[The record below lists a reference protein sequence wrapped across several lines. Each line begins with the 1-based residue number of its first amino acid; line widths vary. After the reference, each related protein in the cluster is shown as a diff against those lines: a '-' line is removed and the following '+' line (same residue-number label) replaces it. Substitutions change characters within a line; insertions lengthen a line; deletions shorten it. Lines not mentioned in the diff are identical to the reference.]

1 MSGGFYTLIY
11 FLVALIAFYSLAPK
25 IKEKFHKLSK
35 EYKVFIRIR
44 KVSSIAGTDLY
55 DGGEND
61 STPESI
67 GLNQKASEVSKNP
80 IINWLQRVNPDMVE
94 DMKGLLL
101 KAGVRQ
107 RNALEDFIR
116 SKIHSCI
123 ALFLTLFILFTT
135 NEWGIPVLEALLIS
149 VVVGVFGGHFL
160 TEINLK
166 LLADKRKEDIERGV
180 SDLIDLLV
188 ICSESGLDLN
198 GSIKRIA
205 RELRTSNPTLAD
217 EMSLTAIEMEMI
229 PDTRKVFT
237 NLENRTDSLQIKTLS
252 KTLSQSIEYG
262 SSLSNS
268 LRELALESRQT
279 RMLNAEAAAT
289 KAPTL
294 LTLPMMFFIMPC
306 LFIVM
311 LGPVI
316 IGMIRSF
323 STG

>member
-1 MSGGFYTLIY
+1 MSESFITIIC
-11 FLVALIAFYSLAPK
+11 FIIALIVFYNIAPTVRSN
-25 IKEKFHKLSK
+25 FQRLVK
-35 EYKVFIRIR
+35 EYRVFIRIR
-44 KVSSIAGTDLY
+44 KVASVAGTDLY
-55 DGGEND
+55 DGGDDKNAQ
-61 STPESI
+61 ESI
-67 GLNQKASEVSKNP
+67 GLNQNGSEVSSNP
-80 IINWLQRVNPDMVE
+80 IVNWLQRVNPDMVE
-94 DMKGLLL
+94 DMKLLLL
-101 KAGVRQ
+101 KAGVRE
-107 RNALEDFIR
+107 RNALEDFIK

-123 ALFLTLFILFTT
+123 ALFFILFVLFTT
-135 NEWGIPVLEALLIS
+135 NDWDIPTAEALAIS
-149 VVVGVFGGHFL
+149 FGAGLFGGHLL
-160 TEINLK
+160 THANL
-166 LLADKRKEDIERGV
+166 LILADKRKEDIERGV

-229 PDTRKVFT
+229 PDTRQVFT

-252 KTLSQSIEYG
+252 KTLSQSMEYG

-279 RMLNAEAAAT
+279 RMLNAEAAAS

-323 STG
+323 TLE